1 MAHQI
6 ALATKHGKLGQIA
19 PAFLAIPDFELVLAE
34 IDTDRFGTFSGDIP
48 RTHSPKD
55 AAIAKAQAGAAE
67 LGLDYGL
74 ASEGSIGSHPQFP
87 WVNSDQEVLALV
99 CVSRGFSLVETFV
112 SSDIFAKSRSVVAH
126 ENVPDL
132 AVEFDLP
139 NHAVILAA
147 QVGGQLVVEKGIR
160 EAGEL
165 VARLTDFLARGAREV
180 RVETDFRAMMSPS
193 RQRNIMRCAERLAA
207 RIASRCP
214 DCNEIGWGRI
224 GYEYGLPCSG
234 CREVVETAPHSE
246 KLGCVS
252 CRFNLTVSLGLETI
266 EASRCDFCNP

>member
-6 ALATKHGKLGQIA
+6 ALATKHGKLEQIA
-19 PAFLAIPDFELVLAE
+19 PAFLSIPDFELVLAE

-48 RTHSPKD
+48 RTLSPKD
-55 AAIAKAQAGAAE
+55 AAIAKAHAGAAE
-67 LGLDYGL
+67 LGLDFGL
-74 ASEGSIGSHPQFP
+74 ASEGSMGAHPRFP

-99 CVSRGFSLVETFV
+99 CLSRGFSVVETFI
-112 SSDIFAKSRSVVAH
+112 SSDIFAKSKLVVAN

-139 NHAVILAA
+139 NHAVILSA

-165 VARLTDFLARGAREV
+165 IERLTWLLARGAREV

-193 RQRNIMRCAERLAA
+193 RQRNIMLCAERLAA

-214 DCNEIGWGRI
+214 YCNEIGWGRI
-224 GYEYGLPCSG
+224 GYEYGLPCAD
-234 CREVVETAPHSE
+234 CFAVVETAPHSE

-252 CRFNLTVSLGLETI
+252 CQYNENVSLGLETI